1 MLKKTVTYTDFDGKN
16 VTKNLY
22 FNITKTELTENF
34 DLLNELQSDFEK
46 MQESISGDKRDLTS
60 EEIRG
65 ILDLVKRIAAFAF
78 GYRSEDGERFV
89 KDGAWEDFR
98 QTAAYDAFVWGLF
111 ENPVEAVNFLVGV
124 MPVDMQ
130 NDLEKQANELMKQA
144 GLDPTPATSTP
155 KPAPLPAFREEKP
168 TLSEATLREM
178 SLDDLQAELDRRAQQ
193 G

>member
-144 GLDPTPATSTP
+144 GLDPTPATSIP

-168 TLSEATLREM
+168 ILSEATLREM